1 MRKKIAVVG
10 AGQMG
15 RAIAYAMDTLDYN
28 LIILDQ
34 NQTALSS
41 CKKLL
46 PNKKRHTF
54 SRFECDIFD
63 GQVNQ
68 AAFNILKGADAVISS
83 LPYHKNSI
91 LAKQCIPDGIAYF
104 DLGGHVGT
112 SETINDITKQTNG
125 TCFTDLG
132 LAPGWANIIAEELC
146 DQLEYEGKHPKN
158 VQIMVG
164 GLPIQPNNILK
175 YSCTWSFDGLINEYK
190 DDCVVLKDRLIL
202 TASGMDGFETV
213 ASSLGDLEAF
223 YTSGGVAHSITS
235 MLKRGV
241 VDCSYKTLRYPG
253 HHNIV
258 KFLIR
263 ESGLSDEEIIQ
274 IFKRSCPPQEDLV
287 IIKVLVNDI
296 SYEKVIL
303 CDENFSAMQKAT
315 AFPIASA
322 VHTVLLNER
331 YKGVLKYSDIEHTQ
345 FNKHLNNLLNP
356 AISE

>member
-54 SRFECDIFD
+54 SRFECDIFN

-91 LAKQCIPDGIAYF
+91 LAKQCIPDSIAYF

-146 DQLEYEGKHPKN
+146 DQLEDEGKRPKN

-190 DDCVVLKDRLIL
+190 DDCVVLKDRLTL
-202 TASGMDGFETV
+202 TAAGMDGLETV
-213 ASSLGDLEAF
+213 TSSLGDLEAF

-331 YKGVLKYSDIEHTQ
+331 YKGVLKYSDLEHTQ

>member
-1 MRKKIAVVG
+1 M
-10 AGQMG
+10 
-15 RAIAYAMDTLDYN
+15 
-28 LIILDQ
+28 
-34 NQTALSS
+34 
-41 CKKLL
+41 
-46 PNKKRHTF
+46 
-54 SRFECDIFD
+54 
-63 GQVNQ
+63 
-68 AAFNILKGADAVISS
+68 
-83 LPYHKNSI
+83 
-91 LAKQCIPDGIAYF
+91 
-104 DLGGHVGT
+104 
-112 SETINDITKQTNG
+112 
-125 TCFTDLG
+125 
-132 LAPGWANIIAEELC
+132 
-146 DQLEYEGKHPKN
+146 EYEGKHPKN

-202 TASGMDGFETV
+202 TASGMDGLETV

-274 IFKRSCPPQEDLV
+274 IFKRCCPPQEDLV

-322 VHTVLLNER
+322 VHTVLLNEGYR
-331 YKGVLKYSDIEHTQ
+331 GVLKYSDVEHTQ
-345 FNKHLNNLLNP
+345 FNKYLNSLLNP